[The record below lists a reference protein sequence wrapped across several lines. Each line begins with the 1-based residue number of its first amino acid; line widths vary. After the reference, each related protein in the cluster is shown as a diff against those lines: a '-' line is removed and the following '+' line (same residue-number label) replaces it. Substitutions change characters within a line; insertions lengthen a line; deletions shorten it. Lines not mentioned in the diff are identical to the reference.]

1 MTASPNAAAAAMPEP
16 NPATATPGRRRPK
29 LVDWRRAARLLADGQ
44 SPEQIAATLGIEEA
58 HFWRHLRNSLRF
70 QFYIRQARE
79 RRLLLGRLKL
89 ELVAGEA
96 VLRCLTA
103 AEALDPD
110 SLRWAT
116 AQAGLA
122 ADADAPAGEG
132 DLIAQLGAT
141 GRRKK
146 PQPAVVADSPATE
159 PTVETKQNEAP
170 RRPAT
175 VLPLS
180 AAPGA
185 APAMVPTATAEP
197 PWSGVRAAAAPPG
210 PSAGWP
216 DELPRTLNARHL
228 G

>member
-1 MTASPNAAAAAMPEP
+1 M
-16 NPATATPGRRRPK
+16 
-29 LVDWRRAARLLADGQ
+29 
-44 SPEQIAATLGIEEA
+44 A

-79 RRLLLGRLKL
+79 RRLLLGRLQL

-96 VLRCLTA
+96 VLRCLRN
-103 AEALDPD
+103 AEGLDPD
-110 SLRWAT
+110 SLRWA
-116 AQAGLA
+116 
-122 ADADAPAGEG
+122 ADAAALHGAEVDDSGA

-141 GRRKK
+141 GRVRKA
-146 PQPAVVADSPATE
+146 QPAVAADSPAAE

-180 AAPGA
+180 AAPAMAPSAAA
-185 APAMVPTATAEP
+185 AP
-197 PWSGVRAAAAPPG
+197 PWGGVRAAAAPASAPASAPAG
-210 PSAGWP
+210 PSAGRP
-216 DELPRTLNARHL
+216 DAPTEALPRTLNVRHL